1 MQRGRRIAFDYGDV
15 RIGVAVCDPDGIL
28 SSPVATLKAT
38 DKKFNEDIL
47 SLISEY
53 EPVHIYVGKPAH
65 LNGDASQSSI
75 NATNFADFLRTLTD
89 VPIAMVDER
98 LSTVTAT
105 KQMQSNGVN
114 AKQARSTIDQVAAVS
129 ILNFALEIEKNRD
142 STK

>member
-28 SSPVATLKAT
+28 ASPVITLKAT
-38 DKKFNEDIL
+38 DKKLNAAIL

-53 EPVHIYVGKPAH
+53 EPVCIYVGRPAH
-65 LNGDASQSSI
+65 LSGDASQSSI
-75 NATNFADFLRTLTD
+75 NAMNFAEFLRTLTD
-89 VPIAMVDER
+89 VPIEMVDER

-142 STK
+142 SAK

>member
-38 DKKFNEDIL
+38 DKKLNEAIL

>member
-38 DKKFNEDIL
+38 DKKLNEAIL

-142 STK
+142 SAK

>member
-28 SSPVATLKAT
+28 SSPVITLKAT
-38 DKKFNEDIL
+38 DKKLNEAIL

-114 AKQARSTIDQVAAVS
+114 AKQARSTIDQMAAVS
-129 ILNFALEIEKNRD
+129 ILNFALEIERNRD
-142 STK
+142 SAK

>member
-38 DKKFNEDIL
+38 DKKLNEAIL
-47 SLISEY
+47 SLISQY

-142 STK
+142 SAK

>member
-38 DKKFNEDIL
+38 DKKLNEAIL

-53 EPVHIYVGKPAH
+53 EPVQIYVGKPAH

-75 NATNFADFLRTLTD
+75 NATNFADFLHTLTD

-142 STK
+142 SAK